1 MSFFQRPIIKGEWHT
16 GIDTFVFKAFQ
27 KNDKE
32 VEIKIYKKRT
42 FLDDEFASITM
53 NNNGFYNNFVRIL
66 NTDEP
71 MILEGKEKHGKWT
84 CDKAD
89 KERVLASMPK
99 NSEMEPLVSSG
110 GKRHKRSGH
119 KRSGHK
125 KRKSQKKRKS
135 HKRSGKSRR
144 H

>member
-1 MSFFQRPIIKGEWHT
+1 MSFFQGPIIKGEWHT
-16 GIDTFVFKAFQ
+16 NIDTFVFKAFQ

-42 FLDDEFASITM
+42 FLDDEVANITM

-71 MILEGKEKHGKWT
+71 MILEGKEKHGEWT

-99 NSEMEPLVSSG
+99 NSEMAEFKSEGGNKRSG
-110 GKRHKRSGH
+110 KKRKSQTKCKSHKRSH

-125 KRKSQKKRKS
+125 K
-135 HKRSGKSRR
+135 SRR